1 MLGNP
6 GKIVGMMWDEKQKRW
21 VWVEA
26 AAGVDSPSPWPIL
39 ALVGVFGACV
49 WMLRR

>member
-1 MLGNP
+1 MALGNP

-26 AAGVDSPSPWPIL
+26 AAGLGDSGS
-39 ALVGVFGACV
+39 ALVWLLAAGFLA
-49 WMLRR
+49 WRLLRA